1 MTEDADQRIIDA
13 AVTAAGLN
21 ARYAQPHRRYHT
33 RVHVEH
39 VLEEIESLEPP
50 DESRLALR
58 LAAWFH
64 DAIYAPGRDDNENRS
79 AHLAQET
86 LEVVGGSPQL
96 RDEVARMVELT
107 TMHLPAEG
115 DVAGAVLCDA
125 DLSILG
131 SDSTTYA
138 SYARWIREEYDLIP
152 DDTFRS
158 GRAQIL
164 RRFLDRP
171 TLFHT
176 DLGRQ
181 RWEQAAR
188 NNISQ
193 EIEQLDGAFDE

>member
-1 MTEDADQRIIDA
+1 MTADPDQRLIDA
-13 AVTAAGLN
+13 AVTAAGLD

-39 VLEEIESLEPP
+39 VLNEIDALGPP
-50 DESRLALR
+50 ADSRLPLQ

-86 LEVVGGSPQL
+86 LEVVGGSPKL
-96 RDEVARMVELT
+96 RDEVARLVELT
-107 TMHLPAEG
+107 TMHLPADS

-131 SDSTTYA
+131 SDSPTYTR
-138 SYARWIREEYDLIP
+138 YARWIREEYDLIP
-152 DDTFRS
+152 DETFRS

-176 DLGRQ
+176 EAGRQ

-188 NNISQ
+188 SNLSQ
-193 EIEQLDGAFDE
+193 EIEQLEGGA